1 MKVWSLGQ
9 EDPLEEGIATHFSI
23 IIWRILWTEEAGGLQ
38 PIELQRVGWQRDW
51 AAGAAGRWKSTESL
65 HCCYSVAQSCPI
77 LCNPMDYST
86 PGFPVH
92 HHLPEFAQTLVHW
105 VSDAIQLSRPLLSPS
120 HPAFNLSQHQGLS
133 SELAL
138 RNRWP
143 KYWNF
148 SFSISPSSEYSGLI
162 TFRIDQFDLLAVQGT
177 RKSLLQHHSSKAS
190 IIQHSAF
197 LLSSSYVCTWL
208 LEKP

>member
-38 PIELQRVGWQRDW
+38 PTGLQRVGWQTDW
-51 AAGAAGRWKSTESL
+51 EAGAAGRWKPTESL

-105 VSDAIQLSRPLLSPS
+105 VGDAIQLSRPLLSPS

-138 RNRWP
+138 CNRWP

-148 SFSISPSSEYSGLI
+148 SFSISLSSEYSGLI